1 MSYLGN
7 APGQSTQRITT
18 TFTATASQT
27 TFTPSSGYALGL
39 VDVYLNGVK
48 LVDTTDF
55 TATNGTSVVL
65 ATGAASGDTVETVA
79 YIPRGL
85 SDGYTKA
92 EADAKY
98 PTSASLATVAT
109 TGAYS
114 DLTGKPSLATVAT
127 TGAYSDLTGTPT
139 PFTTGKAIAMSM
151 IFGG

>member
-7 APGQSTQRITT
+7 TPGVSSQRITT
-18 TFTATASQT
+18 TFTATSSQT
-27 TFTPSSGYALGL
+27 TFTPASGYALGL
-39 VDVYLNGVK
+39 VDVFLNGVK

-55 TATNGTSVVL
+55 TATNGTTVVL
-65 ATGAASGDTVETVA
+65 GSGAATGDIVETVA
-79 YIPRGL
+79 YLPRGL

-98 PTSASLATVAT
+98 PTAA
-109 TGAYS
+109 
-114 DLTGKPSLATVAT
+114 SLATVAT